1 MEPTEPAATH
11 LPLVLIVDD
20 DKDIRQSFAHV
31 LGDRGYDVVEA
42 QHGQAALDY
51 LATQPLPALIVLDLM
66 MPVMS
71 GEEFRRAQLAD
82 PRLASIPVV
91 VMSAAE
97 RGSAI
102 AAELGAEFLPKPARM
117 HQLLSAVKR
126 HC

>member
-1 MEPTEPAATH
+1 MEPTATH

-20 DKDIRQSFAHV
+20 DKDIRESFAHV
-31 LGDRGYDVVEA
+31 LGDRGYDVVQA
-42 QHGQAALDY
+42 QHGQAALEY
-51 LATQPLPALIVLDLM
+51 LATQLLPALIVLDLM

-97 RGSAI
+97 RGSSI
-102 AAELGAEFLPKPARM
+102 AAELGTEFLPKPARM
-117 HQLLSAVKR
+117 HQLLAAVKR

>member
-1 MEPTEPAATH
+1 MESTEPIATH

-20 DKDIRQSFAHV
+20 DNDIRESFAHL

-42 QHGQAALDY
+42 HHGQAALDY

-71 GEEFRRAQLAD
+71 GEEFRRIQLAD

-102 AAELGAEFLPKPARM
+102 ATELGAEFLPKPARM
-117 HQLLSAVKR
+117 QQLLTVVKR